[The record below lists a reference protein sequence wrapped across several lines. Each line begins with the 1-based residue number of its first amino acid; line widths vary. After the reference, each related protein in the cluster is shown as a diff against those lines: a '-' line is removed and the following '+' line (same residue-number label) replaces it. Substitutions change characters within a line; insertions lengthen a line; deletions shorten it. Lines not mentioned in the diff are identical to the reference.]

1 MAFRIKICGV
11 TRESDIEPIL
21 AAGVDAIG
29 LNFVPTSK
37 RRIDHSTAARLSNAI
52 GSRALRVGVFADAS
66 TCEILDRWEALR
78 LDLVQLHGKESPEFF
93 KQLSQDLGSER
104 IVRALAWG
112 DEHTKTRIEFLE
124 FVERENLRP
133 AAILI
138 DSAAG
143 GQFGGTGLSVPWSE
157 VGAWNTRPEGIP
169 LILAGGL
176 TPENVA
182 QAIGSSRADGV
193 DTAGGVE
200 TSPGVK
206 DASACHQFA
215 ARAEAALGK
224 KIHPK

>member
-21 AAGVDAIG
+21 AAGADAIG

-37 RRIDHSTAARLSNAI
+37 RRVDHATAARLSNAI

-66 TCEILDRWEALR
+66 SCEILDRWEGLR

-93 KQLSQDLGSER
+93 KQLARDIGSER

-112 DEHTKTRIEFLE
+112 DEHSAIRVEFLE
-124 FVERENLRP
+124 FIEREKLRP

-157 VGAWNTRPEGIP
+157 VGAWNSRPDGIP

-182 QAIGSSRADGV
+182 QAIRASRADGV

-200 TSPGVK
+200 TSPGAK
-206 DASACHQFA
+206 DASACHLFA
-215 ARAEAALGK
+215 QRASSALPK
-224 KIHPK
+224 QIHPK